1 MIGNYRYLVGT
12 LIAALGI
19 VLGIRGIHEHVSSQP
34 KATSSPTPTLTSQ
47 TRLTKR
53 SPPQS
58 QPSPDRSLT
67 QLYQLRDRLQGE
79 ANKFSTI
86 FDSATFVNA
95 SEYQSLVQRRQ
106 TLLAQIHDVDAQIQA
121 KKHDQASWDEA
132 LNRAAK
138 AAEMGRSPRPSAA
151 TWQKAKFFWEKAIAS
166 LREIPPNSV
175 LKPRA
180 DRKIKEYQKH
190 LSDAKDELAKAET
203 QVLGAIV
210 KQSGLSSQAMVT
222 ICNLSGECR
231 NWNGD
236 RVLAKPASLNKIP
249 IAVALLHKVSTEN
262 ISLNTPINVTAGNF
276 TEDGSAQIQVGR
288 RYPLKTLLT
297 KMITHSS
304 NIAGNQLIDYLGWDY
319 IKQVLKQQGYRVT
332 RVGSKFIGQRVAPAN
347 IAKGGSILTS
357 NELTRMMV
365 EIYNRKHPGDE
376 LAIDAL
382 KHQHNPYLGLV
393 ALKAT
398 PAQWLGEKTG
408 ESSTVRGTTFAFR
421 LAGETYIL
429 TAIDTPGNREES
441 IRRCI
446 VKLVNSIAQ
455 HGYL

>member
-1 MIGNYRYLVGT
+1 MIRNYRYLVGT
-12 LIAALGI
+12 LIAGLGI

-34 KATSSPTPTLTSQ
+34 PATRSPAPTSQ
-47 TRLTKR
+47 TRLTTS

-58 QPSPDRSLT
+58 TPSRDRSLT
-67 QLYQLRDRLQGE
+67 ELYQLRDRLQGE

-86 FDSATFVNA
+86 FDSATFVTA
-95 SEYQSLVQRRQ
+95 SEYQSMVQRRE
-106 TLLAQIHDVDAQIQA
+106 TLLAQIHDVDAQIQGN
-121 KKHDQASWDEA
+121 KNGQASWDEA

-138 AAEMGRSPRPSAA
+138 AAEMGRSPHPSAA

-175 LKPRA
+175 LKTRA
-180 DRKIKEYQKH
+180 DRKIKDYQKH
-190 LSDAKDELAKAET
+190 LSDAKDELAKVET

-222 ICNLSGECR
+222 ICNLSGDCS

-249 IAVALLHKVSTEN
+249 IAVALLHKVSTEH

-276 TEDGSAQIQVGR
+276 TEDGSAQIQVGH

-297 KMITHSS
+297 EMITHSS

-319 IKQVLKQQGYRVT
+319 IKQVLKQRGYRIT

-357 NELTRMMV
+357 NELTQMMV
-365 EIYNRKHPGDE
+365 ETYNRKHPGDE
-376 LAIDAL
+376 VLIDAL
-382 KHQHNPYLGLV
+382 HHQHNPYLGLV
-393 ALKAT
+393 ALKST
-398 PAQWLGEKTG
+398 PARWLGEKTG
-408 ESSTVRGTTFAFR
+408 ESSTVQGTTFAFR

-429 TAIDTPGNREES
+429 TAIDTPGNREAN

-446 VKLVNSIAQ
+446 VKLVNYIAQ
-455 HGYL
+455 HSYL